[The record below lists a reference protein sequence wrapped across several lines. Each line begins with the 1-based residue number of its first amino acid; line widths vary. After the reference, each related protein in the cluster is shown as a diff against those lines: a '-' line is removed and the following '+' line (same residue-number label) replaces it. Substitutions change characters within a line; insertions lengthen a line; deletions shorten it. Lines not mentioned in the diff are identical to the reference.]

1 MLVKIVA
8 ISFVV
13 SVIVHALKGAMDT
26 LSGKYASL
34 KKLDQIVD
42 TVSAVEDKLDAFL
55 QSASGPSASEAPKA

>member
-55 QSASGPSASEAPKA
+55 QNAAGPSASEAPKA